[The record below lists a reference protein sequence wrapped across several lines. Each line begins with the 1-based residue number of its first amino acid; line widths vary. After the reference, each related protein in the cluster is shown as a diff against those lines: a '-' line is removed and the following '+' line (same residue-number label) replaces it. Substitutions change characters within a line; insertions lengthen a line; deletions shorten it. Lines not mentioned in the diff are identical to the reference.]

1 MVAEHRH
8 LIGHAGQHTFP
19 STGEASEKVRLDKA
33 LRYQQ
38 LRLDRKS
45 VNDQRRTGGQ
55 DADLN
60 ICVLIAAVVHDYPAL
75 VHYLPAELC
84 FELRRRCQAVK
95 ARGDKQRDLYIWA
108 ACSQLTQHIGDDVP
122 ARHRARMVGNDD
134 NAVFFAL
141 GKLAEPRAVD
151 GIFHRGADDIAAAA
165 LRFQLADAA
174 GEHAR
179 SLLFKIYMG
188 LPVRNMYH
196 FIPL

>member
-1 MVAEHRH
+1 M
-8 LIGHAGQHTFP
+8 
-19 STGEASEKVRLDKA
+19 RLNKA
-33 LRYQQ
+33 LGYQQ
-38 LRLDRKS
+38 LCLYRKS

-60 ICVLIAAVVHDYPAL
+60 ICVLIAAVVDDYSTL
-75 VHYLPAELC
+75 IHYLPAELC
-84 FELRRRCQAVK
+84 FQLLGRGQAVK

-134 NAVFFAL
+134 DAVLFAL
-141 GKLAEPRAVD
+141 GKLAEPGAVD
-151 GIFHRGADDIAAAA
+151 WIFHRGADDIAAAA
-165 LRFQLADAA
+165 LCFQLSDAA
-174 GEHAR
+174 GEHIR
-179 SLLFKIYMG
+179 SLLIKIYMG